1 MVKRGDAILNKD
13 LWKEALNLFA
23 GGVNSPVRAAVK
35 PQPFYTDHA
44 YGPFIFTESNKKIVD
59 YVLGYGPLILGHS
72 PPQVKEKVIDQINK
86 GWLYGTPS
94 RVEIKLA
101 EKISQHIRTVEKIRF
116 VNSGTEATMNAI
128 RLARGYTKR
137 EKIIKFDGNYHGAHD
152 YVLVDAGSAATE
164 FGVPI
169 SDGIPKDVL
178 KTVLVCNYNDLEC
191 VENFLKN
198 EDIAAV
204 ILEPIM
210 GNMGVIP
217 ADQDF
222 LEGLRELTKTYNSLL
237 IFDEVITGF
246 RVGLEGAQGLYEVYP
261 DLTTLGKIIGGGF
274 PIGAIGGK
282 KEIIDNFTPNGRVFN
297 AGTFNANPVS
307 MAAGLAT
314 IEELEKGKPYDIANA
329 AAREIVEE
337 LDKIPISHSVNSV
350 KSMFQIFFG
359 IEEVH
364 NAKDAR
370 NANKGKYIEF
380 ESKLLDNDIFFP
392 PSQYET
398 IFTSAAHTD
407 EIVSLTIERIKKIIS
422 EIK

>member
-1 MVKRGDAILNKD
+1 MSKD
-13 LWKEALNLFA
+13 LWREALDLFA

-35 PQPFYTDHA
+35 PQPFYTSHA
-44 YGPFIFTESNKKIVD
+44 YGPFIFTENNRKIID

-72 PPQVKEKVIDQINK
+72 PPQVKEKVIEQINK

-94 RVEIKLA
+94 KVEIDLA
-101 EKISQHIRTVEKIRF
+101 KKISQHISTVEKIRF

-128 RLARGYTKR
+128 RLARGYTKK

-152 YVLVDAGSAATE
+152 YALIDAGSAATE
-164 FGVPI
+164 FGVPS

-178 KTVLVCNYNDLEC
+178 KTIVVCSYNELDC
-191 VENFLKN
+191 VEKFLKK

-246 RVGLEGAQGLYEVYP
+246 RVGLGGAQGLYQVYP

-282 KEIIDNFTPNGRVFN
+282 KDIMDNFTPSGRVFN

-314 IEELEKGKPYDIANA
+314 IEELEKAKPYDIANTA
-329 AAREIVEE
+329 AKEIIEE
-337 LDKIPISHSVNSV
+337 LDKIPISHTINSV
-350 KSMFQIFFG
+350 KSMLQIFFG
-359 IEEVH
+359 VDEVH

-370 NANKGKYIEF
+370 NANKEKYIEF
-380 ESKLLDNDIFFP
+380 QRKLLENDIFLP

-398 IFTSAAHTD
+398 IFTSAAHTE
-407 EIVSLTIERIKKIIS
+407 EIISITVEKIKNVIS